1 MNGKV
6 EYHVKWKGYDD
17 KDNTWEP
24 AENFDNSPDLIQV
37 YEDVVGERRSTVPH
51 LNTEYCSRKS
61 NNGNTSAS
69 NLSEQVKFYH

>member
-24 AENFDNSPDLIQV
+24 AENFNSPALIQV
-37 YEDVVGERRSTVPH
+37 YEDGIKERRSTVPH
-51 LNTEYCSRKS
+51 LNTEYSSRKS
-61 NNGNTSAS
+61 KNGNTSAS
-69 NLSEQVKFYH
+69 NLTGQVKFYH